1 MKVIFISRKHGGS
14 RSIELSRWSRALLS
28 LCCLGLPLG
37 LAASGYIAGQES
49 GARALRGEALDAVQ
63 DESKEQSAEAADA
76 AGLTERQVQALTINL
91 AELEARMTRLDALG
105 QHLTAM
111 ANLEDGEF
119 DFSQPPAV
127 GGPQVSEATPDFT
140 PRRLDEELDQFEAR
154 LVNRERQLDILGS
167 MLANR
172 KLDEQG
178 SLSGLPVKLGYMSS
192 TYGWRKDPFNG
203 KLSLHNGI
211 DFAGKSGSDV
221 VAVASGVVTFTGRD
235 SGYGNVVE
243 ISHGDD
249 YVTRYAHNKE
259 TLVHPGDVVRKGET
273 IALMG
278 STGRSTGS
286 HLHFEV
292 YKNGRSVDPSS
303 YVARTHP

>member
-49 GARALRGEALDAVQ
+49 GARALRGEALDASQ
-63 DESKEQSAEAADA
+63 DDLQQQSADVS
-76 AGLTERQVQALTINL
+76 GQDGSTEHQVQALTINL

-105 QHLTAM
+105 QHLTVM
-111 ANLEDGEF
+111 AKLEDGEF

-127 GGPQVSEATPDFT
+127 GGPQVSEATTSFT
-140 PRRLDEELDQFEAR
+140 PKRLDDELDQFEAR
-154 LVNRERQLDILGS
+154 LDDRERQLDILES
-167 MLANR
+167 MLTSR
-172 KLDEQG
+172 KLEEQG
-178 SLSGLPVKLGYMSS
+178 SLSGLPVKMGYMSS
-192 TYGWRKDPFNG
+192 HYGWRKDPING
-203 KLSLHNGI
+203 KTSLHNGL

-221 VAVASGVVTFTGRD
+221 VAVASGVVTWSGRD
-235 SGYGNVVE
+235 AGYGNIVE

-286 HLHFEV
+286 HVHFEV